1 MERASAK
8 ILLLTAV
15 ADELGQNTIN
25 SLSPLCH
32 IELTGVGKL
41 RAFEATLAALEQGD
55 YDHII
60 NVGTCGSF
68 HHAPATILYP
78 SRIVQG
84 DIYIASDFST
94 SPIEL
99 GTGYEECSIVS
110 SDNFIGS
117 DTAPSQIE
125 LLRPY
130 DCMDMESYAIARA
143 IAYHTERRGKAAPKL
158 HLIKIVSDAADG
170 TLEEWSQRIE
180 RLQSS
185 LKEAL
190 STKIEQI
197 NNPSK

>member
-1 MERASAK
+1 MQRASSK

-15 ADELGQNTIN
+15 ADELGQQTIDL
-25 SLSPLCH
+25 LSQTCH

-41 RAFEATLAALEQGD
+41 RAFEATLSALEQGD

-94 SPIEL
+94 APVEL
-99 GTGYEECSIVS
+99 GTGCEECSIVS
-110 SDNFIGS
+110 SDNFIGA

-125 LLRPY
+125 LLKPY

-143 IAYHTERRGKAAPKL
+143 IAYNAEHKGKAMPKL

-185 LKEAL
+185 LREAL
-190 STKIEQI
+190 IAKIEQI
-197 NNPSK
+197 NNPTK

>member
-99 GTGYEECSIVS
+99 GTGYEECS
-110 SDNFIGS
+110 
-117 DTAPSQIE
+117 
-125 LLRPY
+125 
-130 DCMDMESYAIARA
+130 
-143 IAYHTERRGKAAPKL
+143 
-158 HLIKIVSDAADG
+158 
-170 TLEEWSQRIE
+170 
-180 RLQSS
+180 
-185 LKEAL
+185 
-190 STKIEQI
+190 TK
-197 NNPSK
+197 S